1 MKKIIILLCLT
12 YALLAQVQGQ
22 NFAPIDKSIMDVV
35 YFPNGSHR
43 IYMSKTPEE
52 RAARIAK
59 IKITYS
65 RPLAGGRK
73 VFGELV
79 KFDQSWRLGANESTE
94 MVLFTPAKIGETLLQ
109 PGRYSLYCTP
119 SADKWTLRVHPNL
132 EGWGIFGFDE
142 TKDLAKVSANVTKNE
157 SFIEA
162 FSMAMYEVSP
172 KSVRLKVGWENTI
185 VEFPIELQ

>member
-1 MKKIIILLCLT
+1 MKKILILLFF
-12 YALLAQVQGQ
+12 ASAASAQVPGQ
-22 NFAPIDKSIMDVV
+22 NFASMDKSIMDVV

-52 RAARIAK
+52 RAARVAK

-79 KFDQSWRLGANESTE
+79 KLDQSWRFGANESTE
-94 MVLFTPAKIGETLLQ
+94 MVLYVPAKIGETVLQ
-109 PGRYSLYCTP
+109 PGRYTLYCTP

-132 EGWGIFGFDE
+132 DGWGIFGFDE
-142 TKDLAKVSANVTKNE
+142 TKDLAKVSANITKSE
-157 SFIEA
+157 TFIEA
-162 FSMAMYEVSP
+162 FSIAMYADSP
-172 KSVRLKVGWENTI
+172 KSARLKAGWENSI
-185 VEFPIELQ
+185 VEFPIEFQ